1 MSFPLSKAVELMDLA
16 AAKNRLA
23 HAYLIIGP
31 KGSGKEALARHMVG
45 LGGHSVPAGASLE
58 SLQCSTVTLIAPESK
73 SRRIVI
79 KTIRDLE
86 HSLQMA
92 APAGMTKFAII
103 QDADRLL
110 PQAANAFL
118 KTLEEPPAASR
129 LLLLTSRPE
138 QILATILSRCLQVT
152 LAGAAGPPK
161 LSPVVMPFLEKLR
174 DDALGGRGGLAGSM
188 TLMNE
193 FSRALKSAKAA
204 ITKTNEEAYKAE
216 VAHYKN
222 KIEGDY
228 LDQREEY
235 YEALTAAEYLEQR
248 NEMIEVLLMWFGD
261 ALRVQQGGVQL
272 DLPDFAPA
280 TSRLAETKSTDWLCG
295 RIEAVEKL
303 RSHLTTNVFEP
314 LALEVA
320 FLRMFA

>member
-1 MSFPLSKAVELMDLA
+1 MSFSLSKAIELMDLA
-16 AAKNRLA
+16 AEKNRMS

-31 KGSGKEALARHMVG
+31 KGSGKAALARHIVG
-45 LGGHSVPAGASLE
+45 LGGHSVPPQGGLE
-58 SLQCSTVTLIAPESK
+58 SLRSSTITLISPESK
-73 SRRIVI
+73 TRRIVI
-79 KTIRDLE
+79 DAIRGLE
-86 HSLQMA
+86 HSLHMA
-92 APAGMTKFAII
+92 APSGITKYAII
-103 QDADRLL
+103 QDADRLQ

-118 KTLEEPPAASR
+118 KTLEEPPEACR

-152 LAGAAGPPK
+152 LAGASGPPA
-161 LSPVVMPFLEKLR
+161 LSPVVGPFLEKLR
-174 DDALGGRGGLAGSM
+174 AEAVTGNGGIAGSM

-193 FSRALKSAKAA
+193 FSSALKAAKAA
-204 ITKTNEEAYKAE
+204 IIKANEEALKVETAY
-216 VAHYKN
+216 YKN

-228 LDQREEY
+228 LDQREKY
-235 YEALTAAEYLEQR
+235 YEALSASEYLEQR

-261 ALRVQQGGVQL
+261 ALRVQQGGAQL
-272 DLPDFAPA
+272 DLPDFAEA
-280 TSRLAETKSTDWLCG
+280 TGHLAKTKSTDWLCG

>member
-1 MSFPLSKAVELMDLA
+1 MSFSLSKAIELMDLA
-16 AAKNRLA
+16 AGKNRLS

-31 KGSGKEALARHMVG
+31 KGSGKEALARHMLG
-45 LGGHSVPAGASLE
+45 LGGHSVSPDGSLE
-58 SLQCSTVTLIAPESK
+58 SLRSSTVTLISPESK
-73 SRRIVI
+73 TRRIVI
-79 KTIRDLE
+79 DAIRSLE
-86 HSLQMA
+86 HSLHMA
-92 APAGMTKFAII
+92 APSGITKYAII
-103 QDADRLL
+103 QDADRLQ

-118 KTLEEPPAASR
+118 KTLEEPPEACR

-152 LAGAAGPPK
+152 LAGASGPPV
-161 LSPVVMPFLEKLR
+161 LSPVVSPFLEKLR
-174 DDALGGRGGLAGSM
+174 TDALSGKGGISASM

-193 FSRALKSAKAA
+193 FSRALKAAKSA
-204 ITKTNEEAYKAE
+204 ITKANEEALKAE
-216 VAHYKN
+216 AAYYKN

-228 LDQREEY
+228 LEQREKY
-235 YEALTAAEYLEQR
+235 YDALSASEYLAQR

-272 DLPDFAPA
+272 DLPDFSEA
-280 TSRLAETKSTDWLCG
+280 TGHLAQTKSTDWLCG

-303 RSHLTTNVFEP
+303 RSHLTTNVFEA

-320 FLRMFA
+320 FLKMFS